1 MKNIINH
8 LSLFLAISILLS
20 IQIKAQ
26 EIIPCT
32 KITFKCAQIYGGN
45 YFINNNAIYHEIF
58 QIRSPH
64 PACLDYSFPIIDFSQ
79 YSLLGIVTSTGG
91 CSVPKINY
99 SIIKN
104 YDNNYIFELNIEQ
117 QGLCKMGLGVKVWC
131 LIPKIADNCV
141 VDFKINRSIRIKRD
155 SLLFLNNK

>member
-45 YFINNNAIYHEIF
+45 YFINNDTTYHELF
-58 QIRSPH
+58 QIRSQH
-64 PACLDYSFPIIDFSQ
+64 PACLDYSFPVIDFSQ

-91 CSVPKINY
+91 CSSPKIEY
-99 SIIKN
+99 SITKN
-104 YDNNYIFELNIEQ
+104 SDNNYIYELNIEQ
-117 QGLCKMGLGVKVWC
+117 QGCCKPKLGVKVWC
-131 LIPKIADNCV
+131 LIPKIADNSI
-141 VDFKINRSIRIKRD
+141 VDFNIINHYCPTKIER
-155 SLLFLNNK
+155 